1 MTIACVYND
10 AAVRRHCLDRS
21 IEAYDGPVEVEYL
34 PVDNTEHAHTSAG
47 AALNHAVRQASHDVV
62 VLVHQDVYLHDLDR
76 LAACAAALED
86 ERWGILG
93 ANGVT
98 ADHTSVGRLR
108 DRVILIGESAP
119 DPVPV
124 DTLDEVLLIAR
135 RDDLLREPLS
145 EEPELAWH
153 AYAVEYSL
161 RVRAAGRL
169 AGAVDTAITHNSMS
183 TNLARLDEAHRHV
196 GDLYPALVPIHTTC
210 GTVDPGARDWGRLPL
225 IRDHGWRRRWLQQSR
240 IAARVRSE
248 IGVQVVLADIAH
260 EVDLLGYS
268 REQPLHL
275 LNADRR
281 RRLRRRG
288 RCVRRPRARRPA
300 GGDVRRRAA
309 TRARLPEVARPGRA
323 RPGHRARG
331 VRPRRPRSGGQWPR
345 LARRRAVGRGL
356 AGARTVRPTAAGG
369 VVPAAGRPA
378 RREPATQL
386 RTSVDRRSARRG
398 VRDGHRDG
406 VLVAVGQRHVDRPGS
421 PALGEHADVTAEA
434 HAGRAVGVPA
444 DLDRAPREGGVAG
457 RAQRLEDRLL
467 RCHPGREVQ
476 LRAGSEV
483 Q

>member
-1 MTIACVYND
+1 MTIVCVYND
-10 AAVRRHCLDRS
+10 PAVRQHCLDRS
-21 IEAYDGPVEVEYL
+21 IRAYDGPVEVEYL

-76 LAACAAALED
+76 LAACAATLDD

-119 DPVPV
+119 EPVPV
-124 DTLDEVLLIAR
+124 DTLDEVLVIAR

-145 EEPELAWH
+145 EDPELAWH

-161 RVRAAGRL
+161 RVRSMGLL
-169 AGAVDTAITHNSMS
+169 AGAIDTAITHNSMT

-210 GTVDPGARDWGRLPL
+210 GTVDPGARDWGNLPL

-248 IGVQVVLADIAH
+248 IGIEVVLADIAH

-268 REQPLHL
+268 PAEPLHL

-281 RRLRRRG
+281 GGFAADAGAAVVIERAGRPVVMSAVAPQHLREALHSLNRAPHVLVTGLAVGDLADLGLDVSGGDWLAGVQWDEVWLVRG
-288 RCVRRPRARRPA
+288 QSARQRPAEWTRPRAVPLGA
-300 GGDVRRRAA
+300 S
-309 TRARLPEVARPGRA
+309 LS
-323 RPGHRARG
+323 RG
-331 VRPRRPRSGGQWPR
+331 
-345 LARRRAVGRGL
+345 
-356 AGARTVRPTAAGG
+356 
-369 VVPAAGRPA
+369 
-378 RREPATQL
+378 
-386 RTSVDRRSARRG
+386 
-398 VRDGHRDG
+398 
-406 VLVAVGQRHVDRPGS
+406 
-421 PALGEHADVTAEA
+421 
-434 HAGRAVGVPA
+434 
-444 DLDRAPREGGVAG
+444 
-457 RAQRLEDRLL
+457 
-467 RCHPGREVQ
+467 
-476 LRAGSEV
+476 
-483 Q
+483 

>member
-225 IRDHGWRRRWLQQSR
+225 IRDHAWRRRWLQQSR

-281 RRLRRRG
+281 GGFAAEAGAAVVLERDGRPVVMSAVAPRHVRDSLRSLGRAEHVLVTGLAVSDLADLGPEVSGRDWLAGVQWDEVWLVRG
-288 RCVRRPRARRPA
+288 QSARQRPAEWSRRPA
-300 GGDVRRRAA
+300 VPLGAS
-309 TRARLPEVARPGRA
+309 L
-323 RPGHRARG
+323 
-331 VRPRRPRSGGQWPR
+331 PRS
-345 LARRRAVGRGL
+345 
-356 AGARTVRPTAAGG
+356 
-369 VVPAAGRPA
+369 
-378 RREPATQL
+378 
-386 RTSVDRRSARRG
+386 
-398 VRDGHRDG
+398 
-406 VLVAVGQRHVDRPGS
+406 
-421 PALGEHADVTAEA
+421 
-434 HAGRAVGVPA
+434 
-444 DLDRAPREGGVAG
+444 
-457 RAQRLEDRLL
+457 
-467 RCHPGREVQ
+467 
-476 LRAGSEV
+476 
-483 Q
+483 